1 MTKTLF
7 KVCIAFGTFAAAAQ
21 AQQFSS
27 KYFDCWMENVAHVDA
42 SEIQRL
48 GIKTYG
54 DSWICGCFNVED
66 TDGEDWQEGEVL
78 TKVNKVWDLPQY
90 EILPCRAKDCSDTSE
105 TYAKSLDLC
114 VDHLNN
120 SGFTLADF
128 KEGGKVPGLKV
139 TLTTKGLTREGWELK
154 QKSIRKIV
162 SFKSKKYPKATPD
175 VLIVGYWK

>member
-7 KVCIAFGTFAAAAQ
+7 KVCIAFATFAAAAQ

-78 TKVNKVWDLPQY
+78 TKVNKVWDLPPF
-90 EILPCRAKDCSDTSE
+90 EIYPCRAKDCSDTSE
-105 TYAKSLDLC
+105 TYNKSLDLC

-120 SGFTLADF
+120 SSFSLSDF
-128 KEGGKVPGLKV
+128 KEGGKVH
-139 TLTTKGLTREGWELK
+139 EAIA
-154 QKSIRKIV
+154 QK
-162 SFKSKKYPKATPD
+162 FPESKKKAKKLGP
-175 VLIVGYWK
+175 

>member
-7 KVCIAFGTFAAAAQ
+7 KVCIAFATFAAAAQ

-78 TKVNKVWDLPQY
+78 RNATRILRIGSL
-90 EILPCRAKDCSDTSE
+90 EILTS
-105 TYAKSLDLC
+105 
-114 VDHLNN
+114 
-120 SGFTLADF
+120 
-128 KEGGKVPGLKV
+128 
-139 TLTTKGLTREGWELK
+139 
-154 QKSIRKIV
+154 
-162 SFKSKKYPKATPD
+162 
-175 VLIVGYWK
+175 